1 MIAKAMM
8 RVNFLEEQ
16 FKLAQYQRFGKSS
29 ESHPGQAEMFRE
41 AEIALEMQS
50 EGEQAHISYILS

>member
-1 MIAKAMM
+1 MM